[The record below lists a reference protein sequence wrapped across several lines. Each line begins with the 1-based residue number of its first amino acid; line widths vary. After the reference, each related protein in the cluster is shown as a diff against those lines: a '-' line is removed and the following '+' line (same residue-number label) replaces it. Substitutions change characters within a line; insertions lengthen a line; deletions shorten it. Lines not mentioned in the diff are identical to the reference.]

1 MAKTARA
8 SLDDVLMTAEL
19 SRRPARVPDYE
30 AESRAL
36 IALAVR
42 ESSPQSMLQRV
53 AESALTLCRAGSA
66 GISILEP
73 DGKDGILRWD
83 AVAGELSPHVG
94 RRFYRKACP
103 CGTVF
108 DRNTTLLF
116 AYPDRHFD
124 YGGMIAPAIVELL
137 MVPFSNEE
145 HQVGTLWVMAHSPS
159 RRFDTEDQ
167 RVLTSLSRV
176 AATIYHMKTAI
187 VTAEAERTAVA
198 DQVRQTFDTSATA
211 LTRCSRDLRYLSVN
225 PAYVKMVGL
234 PAEEIIG
241 HSMIEVLGAK
251 ALDVIRPRI
260 ERVLRGER
268 VEYDEEIPLSSGAI
282 RFLHV
287 VSTPCMNAA
296 GEVDGWVSSISDISD
311 LKQATMELQ
320 EREQRLRLALDA
332 SAAGVWTWDPFT
344 NQTTWDS
351 RLRAQYGYVED
362 VSPTFNGWISAI
374 HEEDRSKVL
383 AHLEEVLS
391 GRLNEWNI
399 IFRAVKT
406 DGAIAW
412 MHALGRADRAP
423 DGQVI
428 RMSGINL
435 DITDRRRAEDVLRE
449 SEERDAFLLRLADT
463 LRPLSDPRAVQ
474 EAVGR
479 LLCKHLRANRVN
491 YVEIDGTDFIV
502 KMSYA
507 NGVAPL
513 TGRWPIKAFGASML
527 EGYKRD
533 ERVVVNDIRTDPKF
547 TDNERARWTS
557 RDVVAF
563 VGIMLVKDKKW
574 SAGVGVHSVT
584 PRVWTKSEIELIR
597 DVAQRVFESVERA
610 AAEEALREREQR
622 LSFALDASAA
632 GIWTWDPSTD
642 TTRWDDRFHAQ
653 YGFPKGAPQNFDTW
667 ISRVHEED
675 RPKVSAHI
683 EEVLHRNQNEW
694 NIIFRVVW
702 PSGAVGWMH
711 SLGRAERDAGGQITR
726 MSGINLDITER
737 RRAEEA
743 LQALRDEERDR
754 TLQLLLET
762 AAQGILS
769 MDASGVIMTANRTL
783 ETMFGWAPGELT
795 GKPVELL
802 LPSAVR
808 ERHAAHRA
816 GYFAAPR
823 PRLMGGGLDLV
834 GQRKDGTTFPVEVSL
849 NHVVTPDG
857 GHAIAFVTDITARRE
872 AEEALRQSHAALE
885 ERTAELERR
894 TAQLSRLSSE
904 LTLAEQNTREQ
915 LAKTLHD
922 GLQQLLFIAKVGLER
937 LSLNGDAQNDD
948 HALLEEVRADIEEAI
963 SASRSLSMELFP
975 PALHVSGLPAAVKWL
990 AKWMEEKYGL
1000 VVQAAVDPLANSDRK
1015 DIRTLVF
1022 ESLRELLFNAVKH
1035 AKVDRV
1041 AIELAVGPNDTLC
1054 VTVTDQGIGFD
1065 PAPLFS
1071 KAIRQ
1076 QKAGWGL
1083 FSIRERLMLL
1093 SGRLEIEST
1102 PGVGTRFRIVVP
1114 RGEAQGLA
1122 AVVAS
1127 RDAIAPVPIVAAE
1140 SVSRQI
1146 RILIV
1151 DDHRGVRASLR
1162 RILGE
1167 RTEFQVVGEA
1177 ADGLEAIDQAY
1188 KLRPDAVVMD
1198 ISMPRMDGVDATR
1211 LIHAELP
1218 SIQIF
1223 GLSSAEM
1230 SGSPHPIE
1238 KAGASGYFV
1247 KGTDMQRLIASLL
1260 AVSTSRAMFSGRAS

>member
-1 MAKTARA
+1 MAKTARV
-8 SLDDVLMTAEL
+8 SLDDVLITAEL
-19 SRRPARVPDYE
+19 ARRPAPLPDYE

-36 IALAVR
+36 TALAVR
-42 ESSPQSMLQRV
+42 EGSPQSMLQRV
-53 AESALTLCRAGSA
+53 SETALNLCRAGSA

-73 DGKDGILRWD
+73 DDKDGVFRWD
-83 AVAGELSPHVG
+83 AVSGEFSPQVG
-94 RRFYRKACP
+94 RRFSRQACP

-108 DRNTTLLF
+108 DRNTILLF
-116 AYPDRHFD
+116 AYPERHFD
-124 YGGMIAPAIVELL
+124 YGGVIDPAIVEVLL
-137 MVPFSNEE
+137 VPFSSGE
-145 HQVGTLWVMAHSPS
+145 QPVGTLWVMAHSPS

-176 AATIYHMKTAI
+176 ASTIYQMKMAALA
-187 VTAEAERTAVA
+187 AEAERTAAA
-198 DQVRQTFDTSATA
+198 DQIRQTFDTSATA
-211 LTRCSRDLRYLSVN
+211 LTRCSRGLRYLSVN
-225 PAYVKMVGL
+225 PAYVKLVGL

-241 HSMIEVLGAK
+241 RPLIEVLGVK
-251 ALDVIRPRI
+251 AFDVIRPRI

-268 VEYDEEIPLSSGAI
+268 VEYDEAIPLPAGAVRI
-282 RFLHV
+282 LHV
-287 VSTPCMNAA
+287 VSTPCINVA
-296 GEVDGWVSSISDISD
+296 GEVDGWVSSLSDITD

-332 SAAGVWTWDPFT
+332 SSAGVWTWDAL
-344 NQTTWDS
+344 NDQTVWDS
-351 RLRAQYGYVED
+351 RICAQYGFD
-362 VSPTFNGWISAI
+362 PSTPQTFASWMSMV
-374 HEEDRSKVL
+374 HEEDRPRVL
-383 AHLEEVLS
+383 GQLDDVIT
-391 GRLNEWNI
+391 GQQDEWNI
-399 IFRAVKT
+399 MFRAVKT
-406 DGAIAW
+406 DGTIVW
-412 MHALGRADRAP
+412 MHVLGSADRTLN
-423 DGQVI
+423 GQLI

-435 DITDRRRAEDVLRE
+435 DITDRRRAADVLRE
-449 SEERDAFLLRLADT
+449 NEERDAFLLRLADT

-502 KMSYA
+502 KMSHA

-533 ERVVVNDIRTDPKF
+533 ERVIVNDFGTDPKF
-547 TDNERARWTS
+547 TENERARWKA
-557 RDVVAF
+557 RDVAAF

-584 PRVWTKSEIELIR
+584 PRVWTKSEIDLIR

-610 AAEEALREREQR
+610 HAEEALREREQR

-632 GIWTWDPSTD
+632 GVWTWDPSTD

-653 YGFPKGAPQNFDTW
+653 YGFPQGARRNFDTW
-667 ISRVHEED
+667 ISAVHEED
-675 RPKVSAHI
+675 RPKVFAHRDD
-683 EEVLHRNQNEW
+683 VLHRNQNEW

-702 PSGAVGWMH
+702 PTGAVGWMH
-711 SLGRAERDAGGQITR
+711 SLGRAERDPGGKITR

-737 RRAEEA
+737 RRADEA

-754 TLQLLLET
+754 TLKLLLET

-802 LPSAVR
+802 LPSALR
-808 ERHAAHRA
+808 ERHVAHRA
-816 GYFAAPR
+816 GYFGLPR

-849 NHVVTPDG
+849 NHVGAPAG

-872 AEEALRQSHAALE
+872 AEEELRQSHAAL
-885 ERTAELERR
+885 ADR
-894 TAQLSRLSSE
+894 TAQLSRLASE
-904 LTLAEQNTREQ
+904 LTLTEQNTREQ

-922 GLQQLLFIAKVGLER
+922 GLQQLLFVAKVGLDR
-937 LSLNGDAQNDD
+937 LSQNGETQNDAQ
-948 HALLEEVRADIEEAI
+948 ALLTQVRADIEEAI

-975 PALHVSGLPAAVKWL
+975 PALHVSGLPVAVKWL
-990 AKWMEEKYGL
+990 ANWMQEKYGL
-1000 VVQAAVDPLANSDRK
+1000 VVEAAVDPGANSDQK
-1015 DIRTLVF
+1015 EVRTLVF

-1041 AIELAVGPNDTLC
+1041 AIDLAVRPNDTLC

-1065 PAPLFS
+1065 PAAVFS
-1071 KAIRQ
+1071 KPISQ

-1093 SGRLEIEST
+1093 SGQLEIEST
-1102 PGVGTRFRIVVP
+1102 PGRGTQFRIIVP
-1114 RGEAQGLA
+1114 RGAAQSSADASVA
-1122 AVVAS
+1122 APV
-1127 RDAIAPVPIVAAE
+1127 AIARVPDVETE
-1140 SVSRQI
+1140 SASLQI

-1151 DDHRGVRASLR
+1151 DDHRGVRESLR
-1162 RILGE
+1162 RMLSGCP
-1167 RTEFQVVGEA
+1167 EFQVVGDA
-1177 ADGLEAIDQAY
+1177 SDGIEAIEQAR
-1188 KLRPDAVVMD
+1188 KFRPDAIVMD
-1198 ISMPRMDGVDATR
+1198 ISMPRMDGVEATR
-1211 LIHAELP
+1211 RIHAELP
-1218 SIQIF
+1218 FIRIF
-1223 GLSSAEM
+1223 GLSSAELT
-1230 SGSPHPIE
+1230 GSPHPIE
-1238 KAGASGYFV
+1238 EAGAAGYFV
-1247 KGTDMQRLIASLL
+1247 KGTDMQRLIAGLL
-1260 AVSTSRAMFSGRAS
+1260 SVSTSRAIFSGRAS

>member
-1 MAKTARA
+1 MAKTARV
-8 SLDDVLMTAEL
+8 SLDDVLITAEL
-19 SRRPARVPDYE
+19 ARRPAPLPDYE

-36 IALAVR
+36 NALADR

-53 AESALTLCRAGSA
+53 AETALNLCHAGSA

-73 DGKDGILRWD
+73 DGEDGIFRWD
-83 AVAGELSPHVG
+83 AVAGEFSSQVG
-94 RRFYRKACP
+94 RRTSRKACP

-108 DRNTTLLF
+108 DRNTSLLF
-116 AYPDRHFD
+116 AYPERHFD
-124 YGGMIAPAIVELL
+124 YGGEVDPAIVELL
-137 MVPFSNEE
+137 MVPFSSGEQ
-145 HQVGTLWVMAHSPS
+145 QVGTLWVVSHSPS

-167 RVLTSLSRV
+167 RLLTSLSRV
-176 AATIYHMKTAI
+176 AGTIYQMKTA
-187 VTAEAERTAVA
+187 VLTAQAERTAVA
-198 DQVRQTFDTSATA
+198 DQIRQTFDTSATG

-225 PAYVKMVGL
+225 PAYGKLVGL
-234 PAEEIIG
+234 PAEKIIG
-241 HSMIEVLGAK
+241 RSLIEVLGAR
-251 ALDVIRPRI
+251 AFDLVRPRI

-268 VEYDEEIPLSSGAI
+268 VEYDEELPLPAGVP

-287 VSTPCMNAA
+287 VSTPCINAA
-296 GEVDGWVSSISDISD
+296 GEVDGWVSSVSDISD
-311 LKQATMELQ
+311 FKRATIELQ
-320 EREQRLRLALDA
+320 EREQRLRLALDG
-332 SAAGVWTWDPFT
+332 SAAGVWTWDALT

-351 RLRAQYGYVED
+351 RLRAQYGYAED
-362 VSPTFNGWISAI
+362 APATFNGWISAI
-374 HEEDRSKVL
+374 HEEDRAKVL
-383 AHLEEVLS
+383 AHLEAVLN
-391 GRLNEWNI
+391 GRLDDWNV

-406 DGAIAW
+406 DGTIAW

-463 LRPLSDPRAVQ
+463 LRPLSDPLAVQ

-479 LLCKHLRANRVN
+479 LLCTHLRANRVN

-502 KMSYA
+502 KMSHA
-507 NGVAPL
+507 DGVAPL

-533 ERVVVNDIRTDPKF
+533 ERVIVNDVRMDPKF
-547 TDNERARWTS
+547 TENERARWKA
-557 RDVVAF
+557 RNVAAF

-610 AAEEALREREQR
+610 HAEEALREREQR

-632 GIWTWDPSTD
+632 GVWTWDPSTD
-642 TTRWDDRFHAQ
+642 ITRWDDRFHAQ
-653 YGFPKGAPQNFDTW
+653 YGFPQGAPQNFDTW
-667 ISRVHEED
+667 ISAVHEED
-675 RPKVSAHI
+675 RPKVFAHMDD
-683 EEVLHRNQNEW
+683 VLQRNQNEW

-711 SLGRAERDAGGQITR
+711 SLGRAERDPGGKITR

-737 RRAEEA
+737 RHADEA
-743 LQALRDEERDR
+743 LQALRDAERDR

-783 ETMFGWAPGELT
+783 EAMFGWAPGELT

-802 LPSAVR
+802 LPSAIR

-849 NHVVTPDG
+849 NHVGTPAG

-872 AEEALRQSHAALE
+872 AEEAIRESHAAL
-885 ERTAELERR
+885 ADR
-894 TAQLSRLSSE
+894 TAQLSRLASE
-904 LTLAEQNTREQ
+904 LTLTEQNTREQ

-922 GLQQLLFIAKVGLER
+922 GLQQLLFVAKVGLDR
-937 LSLNGDAQNDD
+937 LSQNGETQNDGQ
-948 HALLEEVRADIEEAI
+948 ALLTQVRADIEEAI

-975 PALHVSGLPAAVKWL
+975 PALHVSGLPVAVKWL
-990 AKWMEEKYGL
+990 ANWMQEKYGL
-1000 VVQAAVDPLANSDRK
+1000 VVEAAVDPGANSDQK
-1015 DIRTLVF
+1015 EVRTLVF

-1041 AIELAVGPNDTLC
+1041 AIDLAVGPNDTLC

-1065 PAPLFS
+1065 PAAVFS
-1071 KAIRQ
+1071 KPISQ
-1076 QKAGWGL
+1076 QNAGWGL

-1093 SGRLEIEST
+1093 SGQLEIEST
-1102 PGVGTRFRIVVP
+1102 PGRGTQFRIIVP
-1114 RGEAQGLA
+1114 RGVQSLA
-1122 AVVAS
+1122 ATSVAAPV
-1127 RDAIAPVPIVAAE
+1127 AIARVPDVANE
-1140 SVSRQI
+1140 SASRQI
-1146 RILIV
+1146 GILIV
-1151 DDHRGVRASLR
+1151 DDHRGVRESLR
-1162 RILGE
+1162 RMLNG
-1167 RTEFQVVGEA
+1167 RPEFEVVGVA
-1177 ADGLEAIDQAY
+1177 ADGLEAIEEARR
-1188 KLRPDAVVMD
+1188 LRPDAIVMD
-1198 ISMPRMDGVDATR
+1198 ISMPRMDGVEATR
-1211 LIHAELP
+1211 RIHAELP
-1218 SIQIF
+1218 FIQIF
-1223 GLSSAEM
+1223 GLSSAELT
-1230 SGSPHPIE
+1230 GSPHPIE
-1238 KAGASGYFV
+1238 EAGAAGYFV
-1247 KGTDMQRLIASLL
+1247 KGTDMQRLIAGLL
-1260 AVSTSRAMFSGRAS
+1260 SVSTGRAIFSGRAS